1 VTGVTGVIGTAN
13 GEAAGSER
21 VSIPPNAFY
30 VPSPVILLSTVDPDG
45 QVDVSA
51 MSAVGVVCL
60 DPPVIAVG
68 IKARRRTYR
77 NIRRTG
83 TFVVNLPLEED
94 LHAVDYTGTRKF
106 RDSPEKV
113 AESGLAIERLPE
125 SGLPYVTS
133 CPVAMACELAG
144 NLGRTE
150 LGLDGPPSHQVV
162 LGRITECTVE
172 RQWLA
177 EDELRLE
184 DMPVL
189 LYLNRVYAARGRNLG
204 VQRFTDDPEV
214 MAAKLREYRSLSI
227 DRKGPG
233 WTSRPST
240 TSSTGS

>member
-1 VTGVTGVIGTAN
+1 MTATE
-13 GEAAGSER
+13 EAAGTER

-30 VPSPVILLSTVDPDG
+30 VPSPVILLSTVNEDG
-45 QVDVSA
+45 EIDVSA

-83 TFVVNLPLEED
+83 TFVVNLPLEQD

-106 RDSPEKV
+106 RDAPGKV

-125 SGLPYVTS
+125 TRLPYVTS
-133 CPVAMACELAG
+133 CPVAMACEMVG
-144 NLGRTE
+144 NLGRAE

-214 MAAKLREYRSLSI
+214 MAAKLREYRSLTI
-227 DRKGPG
+227 ERKGPG
-233 WTSRPST
+233 WTSRPS
-240 TSSTGS
+240 SS

>member
-1 VTGVTGVIGTAN
+1 MTDTATGPPAPAERGT
-13 GEAAGSER
+13 ER
-21 VSIPPNAFY
+21 ISIPPNAFY
-30 VPSPVILLSTVDPDG
+30 VPSPVVLLTTEDEDG
-45 QVDVSA
+45 RVNVSA

-77 NIRRTG
+77 NIRRSG

-106 RDSPEKV
+106 RHAPDKV
-113 AESGLAIERLPE
+113 AESGLSVDRMPE
-125 SGLPYVTS
+125 TKLPYVTS
-133 CPVAMACELAG
+133 CPVAMACDLVG
-144 NLGRTE
+144 NLGRHE
-150 LGLDGPPSHQVV
+150 LGLDGAPSHQVV

-172 RQWLA
+172 RRWLA

-227 DRKGPG
+227 ERKGPG

-240 TSSTGS
+240 TSSNGS

>member
-1 VTGVTGVIGTAN
+1 MTATEQATSAE
-13 GEAAGSER
+13 GAADSSPGER
-21 VSIPPNAFY
+21 VSIPANAFY
-30 VPSPVILLSTVDPDG
+30 VPSPVVLLSTVNEDG
-45 QVDVSA
+45 EVDVSA

-77 NIRRTG
+77 NIRRTN

-106 RDSPEKV
+106 RDSPDKV
-113 AESGLAIERLPE
+113 AESGLSIDRLPGT
-125 SGLPYVTS
+125 GLPYVTS
-133 CPVAMACELAG
+133 CPVAMACEMVG
-144 NLGRTE
+144 NLGRNE

-162 LGRITECTVE
+162 LGKITECTVE

-177 EDELRLE
+177 DDELRLE

-204 VQRFTDDPEV
+204 TQRFTDDPEV
-214 MAAKLREYRSLSI
+214 MAAKLREYRSLTI
-227 DRKGPG
+227 ERKGPG

-240 TSSTGS
+240 T

>member
-1 VTGVTGVIGTAN
+1 VTSVTGVTDPTT
-13 GEAAGSER
+13 EAAAATER

-30 VPSPVILLSTVDPDG
+30 VPSPVVLLSTVDADG

-106 RDSPEKV
+106 RNSPDKV
-113 AESGLAIERLPE
+113 AESGLQVDTLPAT
-125 SGLPYVTS
+125 GLPYIVS
-133 CPVAMACELAG
+133 CPVAMACELVG
-144 NLGRTE
+144 NLGRHE

-227 DRKGPG
+227 ERKGPG

-240 TSSTGS
+240 S

>member
-1 VTGVTGVIGTAN
+1 MTGVTGAIGNAD
-13 GEAAGSER
+13 GAAGRER

-30 VPSPVILLSTVDPDG
+30 VPSPVILLSTVDSDG

-94 LHAVDYTGTRKF
+94 LHAVDFTGTRKF
-106 RDSPEKV
+106 RHAPDKV
-113 AESGLAIERLPE
+113 AESGLGIATLPE
-125 SGLPYVTS
+125 TGLPYVVS
-133 CPVAMACELAG
+133 CPVAMACELVG

-189 LYLNRVYAARGRNLG
+189 LYLNRVYSARGRNLG

-227 DRKGPG
+227 ERKGPG

>member
-1 VTGVTGVIGTAN
+1 MTATETGPGGGTGPGTGGTA
-13 GEAAGSER
+13 GRER
-21 VSIPPNAFY
+21 VSIPANAFY
-30 VPSPVILLSTVDPDG
+30 VPSPVVLLSTENEDG
-45 QVDVSA
+45 EVDVSA

-77 NIRRTG
+77 NIRRTS

-106 RDSPEKV
+106 RNAPDKV
-113 AESGLAIERLPE
+113 AESGLSIERLPE

-133 CPVAMACELAG
+133 CPVAMACELVG

-189 LYLNRVYAARGRNLG
+189 LYLNRVYASRGRNLG

-214 MAAKLREYRSLSI
+214 MAAKLHEYRSLTI
-227 DRKGPG
+227 ERKGPG

-240 TSSTGS
+240 T

>member
-1 VTGVTGVIGTAN
+1 MTATGTGTA
-13 GEAAGSER
+13 AGRER

-30 VPSPVILLSTVDPDG
+30 VPSPVVLLSTENEDG
-45 QVDVSA
+45 EVDVSA

-60 DPPVIAVG
+60 DPAVIAVG

-106 RDSPEKV
+106 RDAPDKV
-113 AESGLAIERLPE
+113 AESGLAIGRLPE

-189 LYLNRVYAARGRNLG
+189 LYLNRVYASRGRTLG

-227 DRKGPG
+227 ERKGPG

-240 TSSTGS
+240 S